1 MTQYEMPQ
9 EMTREEA
16 AKSLDVQLGCMT
28 IEEKIAQ
35 HHKEVVVYSQRKNA
49 QDNTPY
55 RGFPP
60 VMGETG
66 SRTSNVERT
75 GKRDNTLSA
84 WFRPIGTGEYAK
96 TDTVRAV
103 DSDMRSTC
111 DKCYSAIVLCEASA
125 DDTRS
130 ANYTRKLANQ
140 ITTHTTYAVRI
151 IHSKNDLSGSAGIRH
166 LQVWKNGHTLIMDLK
181 NIEVG
186 AFQVWVENKHIE
198 HLRSDCKGNRWT
210 S

>member
-1 MTQYEMPQ
+1 MTQYEIPQ

-16 AKSLDVQLGCMT
+16 EATLEFQLGALT
-28 IEEKIAQ
+28 VEQIIKN
-35 HHKEVVVYSQRKNA
+35 HHERVVVAAKKKHIHE
-49 QDNTPY
+49 NTPY
-55 RGFPP
+55 RAYPP

-75 GKRDNTLSA
+75 GRRDNTLSA

-125 DDTRS
+125 DPNRS

-151 IHSKNDLSGSAGIRH
+151 IHKKNDSAGVGGILH
-166 LQVWKNGHTLIMDLK
+166 IQVWKNGHTLIEDRK
-181 NIEVG
+181 NVPVG
-186 AFQVWVENKHIE
+186 NFQVWVENMHIE
-198 HLRSDCKGNRWT
+198 HLKKDCKGNRYT
-210 S
+210 Y